1 MVFVLV
7 LALATLPFRDPTLPW
22 AERTS
27 DLVAR
32 LSLEEKALQLGRPSK
47 YGRASSPPIDRLSL
61 AGYNYGV
68 ECNSG
73 MLEGYPQ
80 NIGLAATFNRTLLF
94 HAGRGTGLGLRANS
108 FSPAVDGA
116 NPYNYSGLSCWSPMI
131 NLMRHPLW
139 GRNHEGYGED
149 PFLSGELAAAIVRG
163 MQGND
168 TRYAL
173 INAGVK
179 HLAAFDG
186 PGNGGEANISGND
199 WFGTYLP
206 PFDAAIRAGA
216 LSTMCT
222 YAKLNGTY
230 GCQNPFLLRTYL
242 RDHLNFTGYVVS
254 DQGAI
259 HDPRAAM
266 DAGCDIEDGNSQ
278 YTQLADLVRSGALD
292 ESKLDAALR
301 RLFYVRMLHGEF
313 DPKAMVPYRD
323 EALYGLKAYGHGH
336 AHARTAHAPTSRTP
350 THPDAP
356 TSRNVP
362 PPLIPW
368 SRVARSAGTPMRSI
382 QTSPCRLR
390 GSR

>member
-1 MVFVLV
+1 
-7 LALATLPFRDPTLPW
+7 
-22 AERTS
+22 
-27 DLVAR
+27 
-32 LSLEEKALQLGRPSK
+32 
-47 YGRASSPPIDRLSL
+47 
-61 AGYNYGV
+61 
-68 ECNSG
+68 
-73 MLEGYPQ
+73 
-80 NIGLAATFNRTLLF
+80 
-94 HAGRGTGLGLRANS
+94 
-108 FSPAVDGA
+108 
-116 NPYNYSGLSCWSPMI
+116 MI